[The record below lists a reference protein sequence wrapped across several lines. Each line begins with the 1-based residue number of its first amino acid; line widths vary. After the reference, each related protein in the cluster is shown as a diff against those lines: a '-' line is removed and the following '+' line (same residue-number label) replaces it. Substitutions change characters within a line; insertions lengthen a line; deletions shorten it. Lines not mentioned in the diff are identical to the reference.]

1 MKNVALVGPALT
13 RQKLHQFCLELVKR
27 VKAQVGAYSAEPIPE
42 KINLIPLYI
51 VGARVWGEA

>member
-51 VGARVWGEA
+51 VGERVRA